1 MELSLG
7 IIRYITKEAEVMES
21 QEELFSTIKPK
32 WDQTPL
38 DSIHVV
44 LEDFIDVFPKD
55 LTLRH
60 TPVYQGH

>member
-7 IIRYITKEAEVMES
+7 IIRYITKEAEAMES

-32 WDQTPL
+32 WDQTLL

-44 LEDFIDVFPKD
+44 LEDF
-55 LTLRH
+55 
-60 TPVYQGH
+60 Y